1 MPKFFLGSAA
11 VQRRLV
17 PLALAALAVC
27 ALAGCGGSG
36 EDRLRL
42 VAYPGY
48 ADAASLAAFVRSS
61 GCTAHVRVVRSA
73 TELLDV
79 VSLGDDD
86 VAAVSGD
93 VVGVLEGGRE
103 LASRPVP
110 FVRLDPVLLWR
121 TDVVR
126 ERPRPAD
133 LWNGRFAGRVAV
145 YDSPMQLAEA
155 ALRLGIRDPY
165 ELRPARFAEAARL
178 AARQRADVG
187 SYWLDD
193 VRAEADFMGGKPSSG
208 SCRCGSRCGYGRTAS
223 RSPGRG
229 PRGGRSAGFDS
240 WAVLAGARRRACAR
254 AWLAGWVRRPA
265 VRAHAARALSAA
277 VAGAPRP
284 TDWRSPASDCGAAR
298 CASWADWSDAW
309 AAIRS

>member
-1 MPKFFLGSAA
+1 V

-17 PLALAALAVC
+17 PLALAALAVG
-27 ALAGCGGSG
+27 ALAGCGGRG
-36 EDRLRL
+36 EAPLRL

-48 ADAASLAAFVRSS
+48 ADAASLPAFVRSS

-79 VSLGDDD
+79 VSHGGED

-93 VVGVLEGGRE
+93 VVGVLEGGRQ

-126 ERPRPAD
+126 GRPRPAD

-155 ALRLGIRDPY
+155 ALRLGVRDPY
-165 ELRPARFAEAARL
+165 ELRPPRFAEVARL

-193 VRAEADFMGGKPSSG
+193 VRAEADFMGGNAVVGLVPL
-208 SCRCGSRCGYGRTAS
+208 RLALRLRADDVPVAWARLAGR
-223 RSPGRG
+223 RIGRV
-229 PRGGRSAGFDS
+229 DS
-240 WAVLAGARRRACAR
+240 WAVLAGAHRPTCAR
-254 AWLAGWVRRPA
+254 AWLAWVRRPA
-265 VRAHAARALSAA
+265 VRARAARALSAA
-277 VAGAPRP
+277 AAGPVRA
-284 TDWRSPASDCGAAR
+284 TDWRSPLRDCGAAR